1 MSIQKKVVSAILFS
15 SLIFLATSLLVTYYH
30 VKDVLINVTG
40 SDFSELA
47 KKTAERFDSILKEEV
62 TTFKYL
68 ASNKSFIKG
77 VKENRRD
84 SLEVYLTYYLSYMEE
99 EKEHLGLF
107 IVNDRGRII
116 AGSSHSSDYFNQDQS
131 GEHWWKVT
139 YSNGKGSVYI
149 GNIYF
154 DKIRGVRAFDIGIPV
169 SDPATGRIVGGI
181 RSVMNVDLFFGF
193 VREMGFGKTGHGM
206 LVDSNGTPLICALL
220 PPAEHYFNNQL
231 INLFK
236 NKKTGWAVA
245 DDDAHGGKKSI
256 IGFSELPYT
265 NSFGTESLSGRKW
278 YTFIRQDPK
287 ETFAPLNHLM
297 KKALMIDS
305 FVVLLLSL
313 IGLIVAR
320 KMLLRPVNILHS
332 GIDQVS
338 GGDLNYKINIHTGDE
353 FESLANGFNT
363 MSDSLK
369 ESYYTLEAKI
379 KDRTTELEKIKNYL
393 ESILKYSTD
402 MIITTDLNGNIVTFN
417 EGAEKMLGYKSHEVT
432 GTIMADY
439 YFNKEDREKI
449 IGIIKGS
456 EMITNFETQL
466 MRKDGNV
473 IDISLSLSLLKD
485 ENGRVIGTVGIS
497 KDITGLKGAQ
507 NELKEY
513 SQKLESMV
521 EQRTLELE
529 ESKSHL
535 VAMLSGIAD
544 GVIFTNQDNKITF
557 INDAAEKIFDIKR
570 DVWIGKD
577 FQYAH
582 SSDSHK
588 KAIQL
593 IADMRAGRIT
603 SYSGEIQSGSK
614 TIFANFSPI
623 MHGEEY
629 LGVIFISR
637 EITEM
642 KKLQSD
648 LVKSEKLALVGKMS
662 SQIAHEL
669 RNPLVPIGGFA
680 RLISRRLDD
689 ESPLKNYANIIVKEI
704 DRLEKL
710 LHNILYF
717 TKEIKPVT
725 QPADLNSILEE
736 ILALYKDAFT
746 DKFIN
751 TVKSL
756 SSEVPLI
763 SIDSAQIKQ
772 AIINIMNNSIQAMPV
787 GGTLTIESIIVDK
800 DKRPFA
806 QVKIK
811 DTGSGIPE
819 EIKKHIFDPFYTTK
833 IQGMG
838 LGLTLTKEIIEAH
851 NGEIVVESKE
861 GKGTAF
867 IVKLPLP

>member
-15 SLIFLATSLLVTYYH
+15 SLIFLTASLLVTYYH

-40 SDFSELA
+40 SDFAEIA
-47 KKTAERFDSILKEEV
+47 KKTAERFDSTLKEEI

-68 ASNKSFIKG
+68 ASNKTFIKG
-77 VKENRRD
+77 VKENSRD
-84 SLEVYLTYYLSYMEE
+84 SLDVYLTYYLSYMEE

-116 AGSSHSSDYFNQDQS
+116 AGDSHSTGYYNPDQS
-131 GEHWWKVT
+131 DEHWWKVT
-139 YSNGKGSVYI
+139 YSNGKGSVYVS
-149 GNIYF
+149 NIYF

-169 SDPATGRIVGGI
+169 SDPANGRIVGGI
-181 RSVMNVDLFFGF
+181 RSVMNVDLFFDF
-193 VREMGFGKTGHGM
+193 IREMGFGKTGHGM

-220 PPAEHYFNNQL
+220 PPAEHYFNNSL

-236 NKKTGWAVA
+236 NKKNDRAIA
-245 DDDAHGGKKSI
+245 HDDAHGGKNSI

-265 NSFGTESLSGRKW
+265 NSFGTESLGGRKW
-278 YTFIRQDPK
+278 YTFVRQDPK
-287 ETFAPLNHLM
+287 ETFAPLYQLM
-297 KKALMIDS
+297 KKALFFD
-305 FVVLLLSL
+305 SL
-313 IGLIVAR
+313 IVMLLTLLGLITAR

-332 GIDQVS
+332 GIDKVS
-338 GGDLNYKINIHTGDE
+338 GGDLSYKITIHTGDE
-353 FESLANGFNT
+353 LESLAYGFNK

-369 ESYYTLEAKI
+369 ESYDTLEAKI
-379 KDRTTELEKIKNYL
+379 SDRTIELEKTKNYL

-402 MIITTDLNGNIVTFN
+402 MIITTDMDGKIVTFN
-417 EGAEKMLGYKSHEVT
+417 EGAEKMLGYKSHEVI

-439 YFNKEDREKI
+439 YFNKADREKV
-449 IGIIKGS
+449 IGIIKSS
-456 EMITNFETQL
+456 EMIKNFETQL
-466 MRKDGNV
+466 VRKDGGV

-485 ENGRVIGTVGIS
+485 ENGKVIGTVGIS
-497 KDITGLKGAQ
+497 KNITGLKTAQ

-521 EQRTLELE
+521 EQRTIELE

-535 VAMLSGIAD
+535 EAMLSGIAD
-544 GVIFTNQDNKITF
+544 GVIFTNQDNKLTF
-557 INDAAEKIFDIKR
+557 INDAAETIFDIKK
-570 DVWIGKD
+570 DEWIGKD

-582 SSDSHK
+582 SADSHK

-593 IADMRAGRIT
+593 IADMRAGKLT
-603 SYSGEIQSGSK
+603 SYSGEIRSGNK

-637 EITEM
+637 DITEM
-642 KKLQSD
+642 KRLQTN

-680 RLISRRLDD
+680 RLISRRLEED
-689 ESPLKNYANIIVKEI
+689 SPLKNYSNIIVKEI

-725 QPADLNSILEE
+725 QPGDLNNILEE
-736 ILALYKDAFT
+736 IIALYKDSFT

-751 TVKSL
+751 TRKTL
-756 SSEVPLI
+756 SSDIPLI

-772 AIINIMNNSIQAMPV
+772 AMINIMNNSIQAMPV
-787 GGTLTIESIIVDK
+787 GGTLTIESSIVDQ
-800 DKRPFA
+800 DKIPFA
-806 QVKIK
+806 QIKIK

-819 EIKKHIFDPFYTTK
+819 EIRKHIFDPFYTTK

-851 NGEIVVESKE
+851 NGDIEVESKE
-861 GKGTAF
+861 GKGTTF
-867 IVKLPLP
+867 IVRLPLS